1 MPASTPVPNGNA
13 LTGTITYTNLYN
25 EIFMNMKQFAA
36 ALMICFASANM
47 ACAQSFIG
55 DLKTKK
61 NGQGTVTVTQS
72 KEIDELVD
80 KARLVKST
88 PATPQTAQ
96 HHDNTAAAHQQGQNK
111 TADGAAPR
119 EQHAAPRTAPDTE
132 QPTANANT
140 GKKVMRNSKKVMGY
154 RVQVFSGGNSGA
166 DKQKAERIG
175 SSIKQLYPELPVYV
189 HFYSPRWICRVGNF
203 RTYQEAANVLKNIKS
218 MGYPQAC
225 IVKGKISV
233 PSY

>member
-1 MPASTPVPNGNA
+1 
-13 LTGTITYTNLYN
+13 
-25 EIFMNMKQFAA
+25 MNMKQFAA
-36 ALMICFASANM
+36 ALMTTFACTNIV
-47 ACAQSFIG
+47 CAQSFIG
-55 DLKTKK
+55 DLKAKK

-72 KEIDELVD
+72 SEIDELVD
-80 KARLVKST
+80 KAHLVKTT
-88 PATPQTAQ
+88 PAAPPQQ
-96 HHDNTAAAHQQGQNK
+96 HRDNSAATHQTTGHAEH
-111 TADGAAPR
+111 TAPR
-119 EQHAAPRTAPDTE
+119 PSTDAE
-132 QPTANANT
+132 QPMTNANT

-166 DKQKAERIG
+166 DKQKAERTG
-175 SSIKQLYPELPVYV
+175 SAIKQLYPDLPVYV

-203 RTYQEAANVLKNIKS
+203 RTYDEAAHVLKNIKS